1 MGVPQKV
8 SKKVTKVVCD
18 DKESMNM
25 ETESEVPDLDDILE
39 IFGVT
44 SGDNEVDS
52 NNVKTT
58 KTTSTTTTA
67 STTTTTLSTTT
78 PSTTTTST
86 TTSSTTAT
94 TTTLPASTESST
106 INEFGGVSTEE
117 ASRMD
122 VSKIIFSDD
131 AINSRNKDLFNR
143 VYVGR
148 IPTTTL
154 RTPDRRRNQNTNS
167 QIFFPDK

>member
-1 MGVPQKV
+1 MGVVEKVPQKV
-8 SKKVTKVVCD
+8 SKKVTKVVCE

-25 ETESEVPDLDDILE
+25 ETESEVPDFNDILE

-52 NNVKTT
+52 NDVKTT

-67 STTTTTLSTTT
+67 STTTT
-78 PSTTTTST
+78 ST
-86 TTSSTTAT
+86 TTSSTTVT
-94 TTTLPASTESST
+94 TTTSPASTESST